1 MNSYSE
7 CLDPMLSSPWF
18 FIAQR
23 PLRALYLLKT
33 TSKGYACVIRAYV
46 RMTAALRSQAVAYA
60 LFLRMTETALQ
71 RW

>member
-7 CLDPMLSSPWF
+7 YLNPMLSSPRF
-18 FIAQR
+18 FIAER
-23 PLRALYLLKT
+23 LLRALYLLKMA
-33 TSKGYACVIRAYV
+33 SQGYACVIRACV
-46 RMTAALRSQAVAYA
+46 RMTAALRCQAVAYA

>member
-1 MNSYSE
+1 MNSYP
-7 CLDPMLSSPWF
+7 DTTTPVLSSPRL
-18 FIAQR
+18 FIAER
-23 PLRALYLLKT
+23 RLWALYLLKT
-33 TSKGYACVIRAYV
+33 TSQGYVSVIRPCV